1 MADFESKN
9 FTYRSLTL
17 SKQGDGASVWSGRTR
32 VQTRKYWNHDPRFYA
47 SDAHGDFQQDI
58 LPSELVD
65 WWMDD
70 WISRVYGSARSQ
82 KLAEVEVV
90 HHTGTHGQRYN
101 VTASNRLL
109 LERLILSGKAQI
121 AAHMEIAGMPIAIV
135 DAFRDSHLR

>member
-1 MADFESKN
+1 MGPPYGVVGPAC
-9 FTYRSLTL
+9 
-17 SKQGDGASVWSGRTR
+17 KQGNTGIMTHDFTHRTHMEIFNK
-32 VQTRKYWNHDPRFYA
+32 TYYP
-47 SDAHGDFQQDI
+47 
-58 LPSELVD
+58 PELVD

-121 AAHMEIAGMPIAIV
+121 AAHMEIRAC
-135 DAFRDSHLR
+135 L